1 MLPLAAVECPAGYT
15 SITLSVVADAPKVVV
30 RSIGKEDVGAQI
42 DRLRRAFEAPAEAG
56 KRREV
61 HGGVDGDEHVS
72 VLRHW
77 LVGRQRAEQG
87 DPQHTRRRSCRSH
100 EGEHG
105 PEQMTPWVGNK
116 GPRFELPSLRIL
128 FHGAL

>member
-1 MLPLAAVECPAGYT
+1 MLPLAAVECPAGYAC
-15 SITLSVVADAPKVVV
+15 ITLSVVADAPKVVV
-30 RSIGKEDVGAQI
+30 RSIGKKDVGAQI
-42 DRLRRAFEAPAEAG
+42 DRLRRALEAPAEAG

-61 HGGVDGDEHVS
+61 HGGVDGDEHVG

-77 LVGRQRAEQG
+77 LVGRQRAEQS

-105 PEQMTPWVGNK
+105 PEQMAPWVGNR
-116 GPRFELPSLRIL
+116 GLRFELPSLRIL